1 LAVALHPVDVAD
13 ESLDSRDSLGS
24 LGMPGINSFDVDSFD
39 SVDSSDSLDM
49 HGSHGELGE
58 LGSLGMTE
66 PITIADRYTL
76 EVRIGRGAA
85 GSVYRA
91 YDRKLDRRVAIKL
104 LQPGEVLFGER
115 EAQVLAKVAHR
126 NVVTIHDFGHDA
138 GHDASGHR
146 YLVLELLE
154 GCNFQE
160 WLRLRPPTDE
170 VIAHFVEAG
179 RGLAAAH
186 RAGFVHRDI
195 KPSNLILTNEGRVV
209 VIDFGLAQTLA
220 GFPGLPGS
228 TGLSNTSGLSP
239 NQFTEGTLAYMAPE
253 RLAGHDS
260 DERSDQFSFCVALWE
275 GLSGSNPFSGADPLA
290 RYRSIR
296 NGPGGRNPD
305 GRNGR
310 NASGPG
316 SRIHEVPR
324 HIIQALERGLS
335 FDREQ
340 RFSTMLELLRELE
353 RPAPARQRKHMRP
366 VLMSVAIAATFL
378 FGWGFAPESATIEE
392 ANASLDPRADAA
404 MAILESAGKR
414 AAAGDNRTALNDLLY
429 AADLITTATKPGDSD
444 YCNFGG
450 AIPAVAEE
458 ILKHGGENESRM
470 AFGIASHF
478 ATTCAN
484 VLRADMLAKNEAI
497 RASQWLRWSGP
508 PL

>member
-1 LAVALHPVDVAD
+1 VDVAD
-13 ESLDSRDSLGS
+13 ESTDSRDLLGTMGVR
-24 LGMPGINSFDVDSFD
+24 GMTDSGDSF
-39 SVDSSDSLDM
+39 DSSDSLD
-49 HGSHGELGE
+49 LF
-58 LGSLGMTE
+58 GSLDMHE
-66 PITIADRYTL
+66 PVTIADRYTL

-104 LQPGEVLFGER
+104 LQPGEVSFGER

-126 NVVTIHDFGHDA
+126 NVVTIHDFGHDV

-160 WLRLRPPTDE
+160 WLRQRPSTDD
-170 VIAHFVEAG
+170 VIAHFIDAG

-209 VIDFGLAQTLA
+209 VIDFGLAQSLA
-220 GFPGLPGS
+220 GFPVLPGS

-260 DERSDQFSFCVALWE
+260 DERSDQFSYCVAMWE
-275 GLSGSNPFSGADPLA
+275 GLAGSNPFSGADPLA

-296 NGPGGRNPD
+296 NGPGN
-305 GRNGR
+305 RNG
-310 NASGPG
+310 SV
-316 SRIHEVPR
+316 SRIHGAPR
-324 HIIQALERGLS
+324 HIVQVLERGLN

-353 RPAPARQRKHMRP
+353 RPAPTRQRNHMRP

-378 FGWGFAPESATIEE
+378 VGWGFMPENATIEE
-392 ANASLDPRADAA
+392 AHSSLDPRADAA
-404 MAILESAGKR
+404 MAMIESAGKR
-414 AAAGDNRTALNDLLY
+414 ATAGDARAALNDLMH
-429 AADLITTATKPGDSD
+429 ARQMIASTGRKDAD
-444 YCNFGG
+444 YCTFGMAVPQVANTLVERG
-450 AIPAVAEE
+450 ALSEAQ
-458 ILKHGGENESRM
+458 M
-470 AFGIASHF
+470 AYGIALRF
-478 ATTCAN
+478 AQDCPSISTDDLEARRESA
-484 VLRADMLAKNEAI
+484 RAQAMLTDAPRSK
-497 RASQWLRWSGP
+497 
-508 PL
+508 

>member
-49 HGSHGELGE
+49 HGSHGELGS

-296 NGPGGRNPD
+296 NGPGGRNGPD

-392 ANASLDPRADAA
+392 AHSSLDPRADAA
-404 MAILESAGKR
+404 MAMIESATKR
-414 AAAGDNRTALNDLLY
+414 ATAGDARAALNDLMN
-429 AADLITTATKPGDSD
+429 ARQLITSTKRKDAD
-444 YCNFGG
+444 YCTFGMAVPKVGDILAETG
-450 AIPAVAEE
+450 ALSEAQ
-458 ILKHGGENESRM
+458 M
-470 AFGIASHF
+470 AYGIALRF
-478 ATTCAN
+478 AQDCPTIAKHE
-484 VLRADMLAKNEAI
+484 LLARRESARAQAMLAET
-497 RASQWLRWSGP
+497 P
-508 PL
+508 